1 MKRVL
6 LLLLIAG
13 VLLMGIFSVVDEFS
27 QVVSREATDVPSGEM
42 LIDIECQDPAP
53 TGSGDGSGPGGGG
66 GVPG

>member
-6 LLLLIAG
+6 LLLLVAC
-13 VLLMGIFSVVDEFS
+13 VLLMGTLSVIDEFS
-27 QVVSREATDVPSGEM
+27 QVISREATDVPSGE
-42 LIDIECQDPAP
+42 IFIYPECQDPAP